1 MTGRPRRRVQN
12 WLFTLAFIVLLVGT
26 VAGFLYVRADTVRT
40 DEERVEA
47 EATRAAAALEAE
59 VRQLASGLG
68 GAAAIVAP
76 GAGAD
81 AGVLDTGVFA
91 AFARDLIDRGEL
103 SGLSLVAVVEG
114 EPRPEYVL
122 VAAEPG
128 TAAGVAVGADLAAD
142 PARADTFA
150 DALDGGEPLLTDVV
164 DLVTTGGPGLELVR
178 PLAGPS
184 AETPRVVGF
193 VVAGIPLDDLAE
205 TAREAMGSDRELAL
219 MDGDELVFG
228 TVFDPRVSTTRVPA
242 GVPGQTWT
250 VAVGPP
256 GGPDLTRAWLVV
268 ALGALATAA
277 LIALVVSTVGHQR
290 ELARTNALL
299 ARAEERNRA
308 VQEVAG
314 RLARALSGADIV
326 TALVAHLPAAVEAHS
341 AVIATLDET
350 GKLELLGLDDGGD
363 VRSERFLD
371 LGGAD
376 SIVQS
381 VITGV
386 QPAWLSSSFDW
397 RGDTATDV
405 LAGEGAALAVLPL
418 TAEGVVGVLAVSY
431 PRIRIFADDEKD
443 LLQTISLLAARALA
457 RGRQYD
463 TEHESA
469 LAFQRSALPDDLPA
483 VAGLTVAARYR
494 PAQQRATVGGDWYD
508 VLVLDEH
515 RVVLVVGDVVG
526 HGMVAAAAMGRLRTA
541 FQAIARLS
549 TDPGAMLAALSH
561 QVESIP
567 DSFCTTVVCVVVDL
581 RTGMMSWCR
590 AGHPPPLVLADGRSQ
605 LLDQRGLPPLGVVP
619 EALPPVHTRQL
630 ERGDVVLLYTDGV
643 IERREESIDNGLRRL
658 GIVAEDLA
666 DLEPEEL
673 GDALLAAMITDI
685 QTDDLAILVVRF
697 DGSADS
703 SRVGSAAGASRG
715 A

>member
-1 MTGRPRRRVQN
+1 MAGRPRRRVQN
-12 WLFTLAFIVLLVGT
+12 ALFTLAFVVLLAGT
-26 VAGFLYVRADTVRT
+26 VAGFLYARADAVRT

-47 EATRAAAALEAE
+47 EAARAAGALERE
-59 VRQLASGLG
+59 LRQLASGLG
-68 GAAAIVAP
+68 GAAAIVGSD
-76 GAGAD
+76 GA
-81 AGVLDTGVFA
+81 LDTRVFT
-91 AFARDLIDRGEL
+91 AFARDLIDEEEL
-103 SGLSLVAVVEG
+103 TGLSLVGVVPG
-114 EPRPEYVL
+114 DPGPGYPL
-122 VAAEPG
+122 VAVEPG
-128 TAAGVAVGADLAAD
+128 AADGAAVGADRAPDPVRAA
-142 PARADTFA
+142 PFA
-150 DALDGGEPLLTDVV
+150 EAMAAGEPSLTGVV
-164 DLVTTGGPGLELVR
+164 DLVTSGGAGLELVR
-178 PLAGPS
+178 PLVEPS
-184 AETPRVVGF
+184 AEPAAVVGF
-193 VVAGIPLDDLAE
+193 VVAGISLDDVAA
-205 TAREAMGSDRELAL
+205 TARDAMGSDRELAL
-219 MDGDELVFG
+219 VDGEEVLFG
-228 TVFDPRVSTTRVPA
+228 AVFDPRVTTTRVPA
-242 GVPGQTWT
+242 GVPGESWT
-250 VAVGPP
+250 VVVGPP
-256 GGPDLTRAWLVV
+256 GDPDLTRAWLVV
-268 ALGALATAA
+268 ALGVLATAA
-277 LIALVVSTVGHQR
+277 LVALVVSTVGHQR

-299 ARAEERNRA
+299 TRAEERNRA

-341 AVIATLDET
+341 AVIATLDDT
-350 GKLELLGLDDGGD
+350 GKLELLGLDDGGE
-363 VRSERFLD
+363 VRSERFLAI
-371 LGGAD
+371 GSTD
-376 SIVQS
+376 SIIQNVLS
-381 VITGV
+381 GL
-386 QPAWLSSSFDW
+386 QPAWLSSPFEW
-397 RGDTATDV
+397 RGDASTGA
-405 LAGEGAALAVLPL
+405 LAGEGSALAVLPL
-418 TAEGVVGVLAVSY
+418 AAEGVAGVLAVSY

-443 LLQTISLLAARALA
+443 LLLTISLLAGRALA

-549 TDPGAMLAALSH
+549 NDPGAMLSALSH

-590 AGHPPPLVLADGRSQ
+590 AGHPPPLVLAGGRSL
-605 LLDQRGLPPLGVVP
+605 LLDERGLPPLGVVP
-619 EALPPVHTRQL
+619 DASPPVHSRQL
-630 ERGDVVLLYTDGV
+630 GTGDVVLLYTDGV
-643 IERREESIDNGLRRL
+643 IERREESIDDGLRRL

-685 QTDDLAILVVRF
+685 QTDDLAVLVVRF
-697 DGSADS
+697 DGTGS
-703 SRVGSAAGASRG
+703 GPSAATAGRVPSSA
-715 A
+715 